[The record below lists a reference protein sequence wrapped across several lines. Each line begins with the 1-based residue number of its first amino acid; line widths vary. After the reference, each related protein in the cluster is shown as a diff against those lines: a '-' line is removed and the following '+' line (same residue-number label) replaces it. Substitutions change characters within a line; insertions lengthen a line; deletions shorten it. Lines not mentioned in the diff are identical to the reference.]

1 MQRAAQGKTRVYM
14 VDSGQVVPSND
25 AGVDA
30 EGSKLVQS
38 SPITLNICFRLHH
51 LPCATR
57 QNLHVIL

>member
-1 MQRAAQGKTRVYM
+1 VYM

-38 SPITLNICFRLHH
+38 SPITLNICLRLHH